1 MEMTATITSCS
12 NTILALNSILQ
23 IVLCREP
30 FTSKWWHSSNLESWN
45 FTIKTFK
52 TCQCNESNIFN
63 MSKTRNKNFT
73 CRNILFRKKQTNA
86 RLMDDTFKTRGINIF
101 K

>member
-63 MSKTRNKNFT
+63 MSKTRNKNFHLPEH
-73 CRNILFRKKQTNA
+73 IVQKKT
-86 RLMDDTFKTRGINIF
+86 D
-101 K
+101 